1 MQKLAAAYK
10 RVLAL
15 VFVGVFTSTVGQLAA
30 HVSCSTQRGVEELWA
45 SVLHAA
51 RSVFFC
57 SGHSGRRGRP
67 KRAPDQSKRGIQRPS
82 GAVPTYRVSRAIEGG
97 QPQPSLYTTLSS
109 VLKSFRHPKP
119 QR

>member
-30 HVSCSTQRGVEELWA
+30 HVSCSTQRGVGELWA

-57 SGHSGRRGRP
+57 SGHSGGADGQNAPLTSRSGVFRGRV
-67 KRAPDQSKRGIQRPS
+67 ALCQL
-82 GAVPTYRVSRAIEGG
+82 IE
-97 QPQPSLYTTLSS
+97 
-109 VLKSFRHPKP
+109 
-119 QR
+119 